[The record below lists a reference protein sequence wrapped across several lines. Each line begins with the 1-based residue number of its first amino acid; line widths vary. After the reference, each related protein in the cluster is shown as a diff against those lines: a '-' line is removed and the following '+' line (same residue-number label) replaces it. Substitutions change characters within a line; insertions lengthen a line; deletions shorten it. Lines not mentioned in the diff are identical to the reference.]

1 MELGAID
8 PISIKSKAL
17 KQSNEDSAKVS
28 FKDTLVTKMGV
39 QAGAVAAAEKTHEQT
54 LMKAK
59 QKKNDKNYD
68 TQDEEDAAQQQF
80 KKLKQKLTNL
90 LNSERHIS
98 GI

>member
-39 QAGAVAAAEKTHEQT
+39 QAGA
-54 LMKAK
+54 
-59 QKKNDKNYD
+59 
-68 TQDEEDAAQQQF
+68 
-80 KKLKQKLTNL
+80 
-90 LNSERHIS
+90 
-98 GI
+98 